1 MSDFYI
7 EKILAKGTGKTDSVI
22 ELKNGLNIIQ
32 GRSNTGKTC
41 ITFVIFSAQQ
51 EQPEEHKV
59 MFLAAVLIGKH
70 LYVGT

>member
-1 MSDFYI
+1 MVFHRYGH
-7 EKILAKGTGKTDSVI
+7 LGKVRLIQMFSFL
-22 ELKNGLNIIQ
+22 ELQ
-32 GRSNTGKTC
+32 PKTKSTPLP

-51 EQPEEHKV
+51 EQSEEHKV